1 MKRSAWRYLWTSVD
15 IRNKLLITLAL
26 LILYRFAANIPVPG
40 INRDVIASIFTQQ
53 SAASSLLGVFDMLSG
68 GTLSNFSILAMG
80 VYPYITAQIIIQLLV
95 PIIPS
100 LERRMSENPKEGR
113 KLMEK
118 WTILLT
124 IPMGTLS
131 ALGQIQL
138 FNQLTTSGSILN
150 YTFGLGGGN
159 LIPTLTTVVS
169 MVGGTMLG
177 IWLGELIS
185 EYGIP
190 NQGLSLII
198 FSGIVSRIPNNI
210 YSIIISGQS
219 VVFLLALIA
228 IILLLT
234 IFVII
239 FVQQGRRNV
248 PVLFPGRRVGNR
260 MSMPVKS
267 NLPLMINLAGMIP
280 LIFAQTILSLP
291 GIIAQFFINSK
302 TEWVANVANWLQT
315 TFNTSSVWY
324 LVIYFFFVLLLTFFY
339 TEVLFEQQNYGENLK
354 RQGAQ
359 IPGVVRGAATQKYL
373 TKVQRRITLVGAL
386 FLAVVATMPYIF
398 NFILPANIGSS
409 LFLVSASGL
418 IIVVGVVRD
427 TFNII
432 ETELKLHGYD
442 EKLIKGLS
450 ERKCQNS
457 TFCWARPE
465 REKVLRLLSLRR
477 NVAFPMF
484 PPAIFSGRIWKI
496 KPRLVSRQNS
506 IWKKASWY
514 RTRSQLAW
522 YRIAYCSRTA
532 KMALCWMVFRAHR
545 RRQMHWLHSF

>member
-1 MKRSAWRYLWTSVD
+1 MKKSAWRYLWTSVD
-15 IRNKLLITLAL
+15 IRKKLLITLAL

-40 INRDVIASIFTQQ
+40 INRGVIAGIFQQ
-53 SAASSLLGVFDMLSG
+53 QGPASSLLGVFDLLSG

-80 VYPYITAQIIIQLLV
+80 VYPYITAQIIIQLLI

-100 LERRMSENPKEGR
+100 LERRMKDNPREGR

-124 IPMGTLS
+124 IPMAALS

-138 FNQLTTSGSILN
+138 FNQLTTGGSILN
-150 YTFGLGGGN
+150 YQFGLSGDS
-159 LIPTLTTVVS
+159 LLPTLTTVIS
-169 MVGGTMLG
+169 MIGGTMMG

-198 FSGIVSRIPNNI
+198 FAGIVSRIPINI
-210 YSIIISGQS
+210 YSMIISGES
-219 VVFLLALIA
+219 LVLIFGLMAVVLG
-228 IILLLT
+228 LT
-234 IFVII
+234 IFAII
-239 FVQQGRRNV
+239 IVQQGRRNV

-267 NLPLMINLAGMIP
+267 NLPLMVNLAGMIP

-302 TEWVANVANWLQT
+302 TAWLANMAGWMQT
-315 TFNTSSVWY
+315 TFSPNSIWY
-324 LVIYFFFVLLLTFFY
+324 VIVFFFFVLLLTFFY
-339 TEVLFEQQNYGENLK
+339 TEVLFEQQDYGQNLK

-359 IPGVVRGAATQKYL
+359 IPGVVRGAPTQAYL
-373 TKVQRRITLVGAL
+373 SKVQRRITLVGAL
-386 FLAVVATMPYIF
+386 FLAVVATIPYIF
-398 NFILPANIGSS
+398 QIALPPSIGAN

-442 EKLIKGLS
+442 DSLIKG
-450 ERKCQNS
+450 
-457 TFCWARPE
+457 
-465 REKVLRLLSLRR
+465 
-477 NVAFPMF
+477 
-484 PPAIFSGRIWKI
+484 
-496 KPRLVSRQNS
+496 
-506 IWKKASWY
+506 
-514 RTRSQLAW
+514 
-522 YRIAYCSRTA
+522 
-532 KMALCWMVFRAHR
+532 
-545 RRQMHWLHSF
+545 

>member
-1 MKRSAWRYLWTSVD
+1 LGNGSA
-15 IRNKLLITLAL
+15 
-26 LILYRFAANIPVPG
+26 
-40 INRDVIASIFTQQ
+40 
-53 SAASSLLGVFDMLSG
+53 
-68 GTLSNFSILAMG
+68 
-80 VYPYITAQIIIQLLV
+80 
-95 PIIPS
+95 
-100 LERRMSENPKEGR
+100 
-113 KLMEK
+113 
-118 WTILLT
+118 
-124 IPMGTLS
+124 
-131 ALGQIQL
+131 
-138 FNQLTTSGSILN
+138 
-150 YTFGLGGGN
+150 
-159 LIPTLTTVVS
+159 IPTLTTVVS

-198 FSGIVSRIPNNI
+198 FSGIVSRIPSNL

-219 VVFLLALIA
+219 VALLLILMA
-228 IILLLT
+228 IILGLT

-302 TEWVANVANWLQT
+302 TAWLANMAGWMQN
-315 TFNTSSVWY
+315 TFNSGSVTY
-324 LVIYFFFVLLLTFFY
+324 VLVYFIFVMLLTFFY

-359 IPGVVRGAATQKYL
+359 IPGVVRGIATQNYL
-373 TKVQRRITLVGAL
+373 NKVQRRITLVGAV
-386 FLAVVATMPYIF
+386 FLAVVATIPYVF
-398 NFILPANIGSS
+398 GLVLPANIGNSI
-409 LFLVSASGL
+409 FLVSASGL

-442 EKLIKGLS
+442 EKLIKG
-450 ERKCQNS
+450 
-457 TFCWARPE
+457 
-465 REKVLRLLSLRR
+465 
-477 NVAFPMF
+477 
-484 PPAIFSGRIWKI
+484 
-496 KPRLVSRQNS
+496 
-506 IWKKASWY
+506 
-514 RTRSQLAW
+514 
-522 YRIAYCSRTA
+522 
-532 KMALCWMVFRAHR
+532 
-545 RRQMHWLHSF
+545 